1 MVLLRDTA
9 GCVQGCAS
17 IMRDVTGQWKKEK
30 ELRKRP
36 IGKISPLGRGK
47 IMARKK
53 VAIVGMGFGGI
64 RAARILAGHGLDVT
78 LVDRNN
84 YHLFQP
90 LLYQVATAGLEQE
103 SIAYPIRAMARHWP
117 DTRFL
122 LAEVTAIDIDARRI
136 RTVTGDISYDYLVVG
151 AGSITNFFGL
161 QSVERHAFDLKE
173 LAHAEELRNHI
184 LTAFERAV
192 REPDPARKRALMTFV
207 IVGGGPTGV
216 EFAGALIELVH
227 FVLAKDYPELKTQAA
242 RVVLVEANDQL
253 LAAMPEKQRLYT
265 LKKLR
270 SMSVEILLNASVV
283 DASPERVT
291 LADGAVIP
299 AHTLFWSAGVKAAP
313 IAAHLGTSRKHAGRV
328 PVEPDLSLPGHPEVF
343 VIGDM
348 AYLEQD
354 GSALPM
360 TAPVA
365 MQMGIYAGKAI
376 LAREDRQFLRPFH
389 YRDKGSMATI
399 GRSAAVAS
407 AFGMQFRGHLAWLV
421 WLLLHLYYL
430 IGFRNRT
437 VVMLNWIWYY
447 WFHERQ
453 VRLITRRR
461 SSP

>member
-1 MVLLRDTA
+1 
-9 GCVQGCAS
+9 
-17 IMRDVTGQWKKEK
+17 
-30 ELRKRP
+30 
-36 IGKISPLGRGK
+36 
-47 IMARKK
+47 MARKK

-103 SIAYPIRAMARHWP
+103 SIAYPIRATARHWP
-117 DTRFL
+117 DTRFH
-122 LAEVTAIDIDARRI
+122 LAEVTDIDIDARRI

-151 AGSITNFFGL
+151 AGSITNFFSL

-173 LAHAEELRNHI
+173 LAHAEKLRNHI

-192 REPDPARKRALMTFV
+192 MEPDPARKRALMTFV

-227 FVLAKDYPELKTQAA
+227 FVLAKDYPELSTQAA

-253 LAAMPEKQRLYT
+253 LSAMPEKQRLYT

-270 SMSVEILLNASVV
+270 SMSVEVLLNASVV
-283 DASPERVT
+283 DASPERVN

-299 AHTLFWSAGVKAAP
+299 AHTLFWSAGVKASP
-313 IAAHLGTSRKHAGRV
+313 IAAHLGTSRKHGGRV

-376 LAREDRQFLRPFH
+376 LAREDGRSLRPFQ

-407 AFGMQFRGHLAWLV
+407 AFGMQFRGYLAWLV

-453 VRLITRRR
+453 VRLITRRQ

>member
-1 MVLLRDTA
+1 
-9 GCVQGCAS
+9 
-17 IMRDVTGQWKKEK
+17 
-30 ELRKRP
+30 
-36 IGKISPLGRGK
+36 
-47 IMARKK
+47 MARKRI
-53 VAIVGMGFGGI
+53 AIVGMGFGGI
-64 RAARILAGHGLDVT
+64 RAARMLAGQGHDVI

-103 SIAYPIRAMARHWP
+103 SIAHPVRAMARRWP
-117 DTRFL
+117 DTRFH
-122 LAEVTAIDIDARRI
+122 LAEVTAIDVDARQI
-136 RTVTGDISYDYLVVG
+136 RTDTGDLSYDYLVVG

-161 QSVERHAFDLKE
+161 DSVAHHAFDLKE
-173 LAHAEELRNHI
+173 LAHAEALRNHI

-192 REPDPARKRALMTFV
+192 LEPDPARKRALMTFV
-207 IVGGGPTGV
+207 IVGGGPTGI

-227 FVLAKDYPELKTQAA
+227 FVLAKDYPELSTQAA
-242 RVVLVEANDQL
+242 RVILVEATDQL
-253 LAAMPEKQRLYT
+253 LASMPQKQRQYT

-270 SMSVEILLNASVV
+270 GMSVEVLLNARVV
-283 DASPERVT
+283 DAGPDRVT

-313 IAAHLGTSRKHAGRV
+313 LAASLGPSRKNGGRIA
-328 PVEPDLSLPGHPEVF
+328 VEPDLTLPGHPEIF

-348 AYLEQD
+348 AYLKQD

-376 LAREDRQFLRPFH
+376 LAREKGKPLPPFH
-389 YRDKGSMATI
+389 FRDKGSMATI

-407 AFGMQFRGHLAWLV
+407 AFGMNFRGYFAWLV

-453 VRLITRRR
+453 VRLITHRESDR
-461 SSP
+461 